1 MFKNV
6 YSLVNIH
13 LNMVPRRYQVMYKIS
28 GNSLTSLLATT
39 QGPRVIFHKNPF
51 SLRTILRPQVP
62 LIKFS
67 QVLRPQLPITKYQL
81 WLDKFLKKP
90 FNRNQ
95 FRDKG
100 THFQI
105 PTRRGKQVTFSKLID
120 RKYFDNFPSYL
131 IAQPP
136 PRRPGPGPG
145 PGPPPLLNR
154 TCWLKMTI
162 KKVFVSPKYS
172 II

>member
-13 LNMVPRRYQVMYKIS
+13 LNMVPKRYQVMYKIS
-28 GNSLTSLLATT
+28 GNSLTSLLATS
-39 QGPRVIFHKNPF
+39 QGPRVIFPKNPF

-105 PTRRGKQVTFSKLID
+105 STRRGKRTIFSKLID

-136 PRRPGPGPG
+136 PRRPGPGP
-145 PGPPPLLNR
+145 PPLLNR
-154 TCWLKMTI
+154 TCWWKMTI
-162 KKVFVSPKYS
+162 KG
-172 II
+172 